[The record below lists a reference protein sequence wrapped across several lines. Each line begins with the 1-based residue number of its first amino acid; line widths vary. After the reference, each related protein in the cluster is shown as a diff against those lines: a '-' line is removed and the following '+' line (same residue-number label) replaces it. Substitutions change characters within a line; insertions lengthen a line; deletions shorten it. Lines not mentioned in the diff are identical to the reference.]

1 MLPICMIHMHY
12 RALPSSPHAPHTNTN
27 TQKNARERARRL
39 PHSSKDSQK
48 ENVRLTTRSSRND
61 WDIHSNRGNHPYIMG
76 DNHPYIM
83 GSPSYEETTSLMK
96 ILNFQQDKQ
105 MLPMNNTCTIEHSL
119 VHPTPP
125 TLIHTKKNVRE
136 RA

>member
-1 MLPICMIHMHY
+1 MLPMINHVHY

-27 TQKNARERARRL
+27 TKKNARERARRL

-48 ENVRLTTRSSRND
+48 ENARLTTRSSRND
-61 WDIHSNRGNHPYIMG
+61 WDIHSNRGNHPYFMG

-96 ILNFQQDKQ
+96 ILNFQLDKQ
-105 MLPMNNTCTIEHSL
+105 TKLEAKLVLLEARLATI
-119 VHPTPP
+119 
-125 TLIHTKKNVRE
+125 
-136 RA
+136 